1 MPQTPK
7 DQPTHVQARE
17 ASTGSIDGAPF
28 VLARGEILA
37 VDHPIVLAYPDFFGP
52 LEPARQRPEVEQTT
66 AGPGEKRGA
75 RTRAAAR

>member
-1 MPQTPK
+1 VPQTPK

-37 VDHPIVLAYPDFFGP
+37 ADHPIVIAYPDFFGP
-52 LEPARQRPEVEQTT
+52 LEPARQRPDVEQTT
-66 AGPGEKRGA
+66 AGPGEKRG
-75 RTRAAAR
+75 RTRAATR